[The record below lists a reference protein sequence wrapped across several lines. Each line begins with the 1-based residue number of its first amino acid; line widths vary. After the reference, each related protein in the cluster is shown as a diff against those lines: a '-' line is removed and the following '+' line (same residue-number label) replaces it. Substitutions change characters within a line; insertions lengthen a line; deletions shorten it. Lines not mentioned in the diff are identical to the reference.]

1 MFNLKVLT
9 ATFAVTSVF
18 SGVNTHP
25 GEKHSAAHAKREI
38 ERYSSAHTHV
48 TRAFSK
54 IHEFPYVA
62 ALKERAIARR
72 LRTWN
77 ALREK
82 RGIVSKRSF
91 EKRTLEDLERYL
103 NMSHD
108 ETQLGYTLNT
118 PLEVIFR
125 KNATAAL
132 VPEAIIGS
140 YFASGELMR
149 QDVTENLAG
158 VPMHLDIQFLNI
170 NTMKPVKDLY
180 VDIWHCNALGVYSDD
195 STEGQAGLNTTWLRG
210 LQVTSPEGVVE
221 FDTIVPG
228 HYGGRAHHI
237 HVFTTI
243 NSTTLP
249 NHTYI
254 AGVTNH
260 IGQLFLEQS
269 LLDEVEIQCPTT
281 RTHSH

>member
-82 RGIVSKRSF
+82 RGIVS
-91 EKRTLEDLERYL
+91 
-103 NMSHD
+103 
-108 ETQLGYTLNT
+108 
-118 PLEVIFR
+118 I
-125 KNATAAL
+125 
-132 VPEAIIGS
+132 
-140 YFASGELMR
+140 
-149 QDVTENLAG
+149 
-158 VPMHLDIQFLNI
+158 
-170 NTMKPVKDLY
+170 KDLY

-210 LQVTSPEGVVE
+210 LQVTSPE
-221 FDTIVPG
+221 VP
-228 HYGGRAHHI
+228 YNEN
-237 HVFTTI
+237 T
-243 NSTTLP
+243 
-249 NHTYI
+249 
-254 AGVTNH
+254 
-260 IGQLFLEQS
+260 QS
-269 LLDEVEIQCPTT
+269 LMKVIEDSIAADVSTADVDPLMKYIRLSDDIPDGVLAYITVGINMKANHSENYQRAAHWQEGGGVEL
-281 RTHSH
+281 SG